1 MSIFTDKKSNLE
13 AKGFVVQDD
22 NTVLGLNGQPEAGMD
37 AYGQV
42 WFKDEEIEAICN
54 KVEEEATP
62 EEALVAADPVET
74 ELVRARNDK
83 GHYIKDDPDTEV
95 NEAWTTKVIKKL
107 KPKKKKKTAIKPK
120 LVGREAVE
128 AKRKEKLEELRKKY
142 LARKNTKKDSKF
154 TGGKDRSYTT
164 IHKAHML
171 IVDDMDKIPKLGP
184 RKYNLSSKSKKEL
197 SSLMSKIKKLLDK
210 K

>member
-1 MSIFTDKKSNLE
+1 MGRDEVEDKRRKELE
-13 AKGFVVQDD
+13 ELRKKYLAKKGKK
-22 NTVLGLNGQPEAGMD
+22 P
-37 AYGQV
+37 
-42 WFKDEEIEAICN
+42 
-54 KVEEEATP
+54 
-62 EEALVAADPVET
+62 AA
-74 ELVRARNDK
+74 
-83 GHYIKDDPDTEV
+83 
-95 NEAWTTKVIKKL
+95 
-107 KPKKKKKTAIKPK
+107 KKKAIKPK

-128 AKRKEKLEELRKKY
+128 AKQKEKLKELRKKY